1 VVAALSIR
9 TSRALDQIDPGFDTE
24 NLLTFRLDAP
34 SSMSIEDAQLRA
46 FFQELSGNISALPG
60 IESAGLVSHR
70 PIVGGEPNRSFGIEG
85 QTVTEP
91 TERPWAATVTVDPG
105 LFSTLRLSLIK
116 GRSFSLQDSPSSA
129 PVAILSRSAVARYWP
144 DEEPIGQRIRLGDAD
159 SGAPWI
165 EIIGVVGDVRNPDAD
180 QPPEP
185 HIYLPFAQSV
195 LSSMAVI
202 ARTSGDP
209 LSILPSVRSAVW
221 EVNPQQ
227 TIYDARTMDQIL
239 LRDLA
244 GNFILTGLMGYFAFV
259 ALGLATAGVFGV
271 VSYFVNERTQEIGI
285 RIALGAR
292 FADVVT
298 TVILRGLAPVILG
311 VGLGMVGGF
320 AVARLMMSM
329 MYGVSPTDP
338 PTFVGAPLL
347 LMSVAFLAS
356 LIPALRAAR
365 IDPIVALRYE

>member
-1 VVAALSIR
+1 
-9 TSRALDQIDPGFDTE
+9 
-24 NLLTFRLDAP
+24 
-34 SSMSIEDAQLRA
+34 
-46 FFQELSGNISALPG
+46 
-60 IESAGLVSHR
+60 
-70 PIVGGEPNRSFGIEG
+70 
-85 QTVTEP
+85 
-91 TERPWAATVTVDPG
+91 
-105 LFSTLRLSLIK
+105 
-116 GRSFSLQDSPSSA
+116 
-129 PVAILSRSAVARYWP
+129 
-144 DEEPIGQRIRLGDAD
+144 
-159 SGAPWI
+159 
-165 EIIGVVGDVRNPDAD
+165 VRNPDAD

-185 HIYLPFAQSV
+185 HIYLPFAQSA

-202 ARTSGDP
+202 ARTSGEP

-221 EVNPQQ
+221 ELNPEQ

-239 LRDLA
+239 FDDLA
-244 GNFILTGLMGYFAFV
+244 GNFIVTGLMGYFAFV

-298 TVILRGLAPVILG
+298 TVIVRGLAPVVLG

-320 AVARLMMSM
+320 AVSRLMMSM

-338 PTFVGAPLL
+338 LTFGGVPLL